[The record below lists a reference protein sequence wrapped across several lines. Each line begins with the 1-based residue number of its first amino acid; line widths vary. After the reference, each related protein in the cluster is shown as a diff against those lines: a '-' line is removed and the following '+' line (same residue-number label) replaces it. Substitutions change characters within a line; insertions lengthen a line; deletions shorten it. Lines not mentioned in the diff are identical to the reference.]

1 LDGSLAERGAN
12 GLFSAL
18 RDQAFWPRILAAGVV
33 LTLSVLVASLLAAT
47 ARVFWLGDLAVHF
60 PVQYAGL
67 ALIAFLLFIAARRP
81 LWAAL
86 ALGLAAIN
94 IMNAAPGLSTRPP
107 VTPKAATDPV
117 RVRVAAINV
126 FYRNHDYA
134 RVADFIHSEKPH
146 AVVLVEMTADWR
158 RELATVEAEFPFRY
172 RTNGL
177 GGRGVDLWSRLPMK
191 DIGALSLESEG
202 EPAIQATLLASGH
215 PLRLFA
221 VHANWPIA
229 PASAARRNRQLVLLA
244 EHARATKLPLV
255 AVGDFNISPFSPH
268 FRQMLA
274 DGNLR
279 SAADGFGWQPTWPT
293 FLPPAGIQIDHGFVS
308 PAVSVQSFRRGGG
321 NGSDHRPIVM
331 DLVL

>member
-12 GLFSAL
+12 GVFSAL
-18 RDQAFWPRILAAGVV
+18 RDQAFGARILAGGAL

-47 ARVFWLGDLAVHF
+47 ARAFWLGDLATHF

-67 ALIAFLLFIAARRP
+67 SLIAFLLFVAGRRP

-86 ALGLAAIN
+86 ALALAAVN

-107 VTPKAATDPV
+107 IIPKTATDPV
-117 RVRVAAINV
+117 RVRVASVNV
-126 FYRNHDYA
+126 FYRNRDYA
-134 RVADFIHSEKPH
+134 RVADFIHAEKPD

-158 RELATVEAEFPFRY
+158 RGLATAEAQFPFRY
-172 RTNGL
+172 RTRGV

-191 DIGALSLESEG
+191 DIGELPLQSAQ
-202 EPAIQATLLASGH
+202 EPAIQATLIASGH

-221 VHANWPIA
+221 VHASWPLA

-244 EHARATKLPLV
+244 QQARATKLPLV
-255 AVGDFNISPFSPH
+255 VAGDFNISPFSPH
-268 FRQMLA
+268 FRQFLEE
-274 DGNLR
+274 GNLR

-293 FLPPAGIQIDHGFVS
+293 FLPPAGIQIDHGFVN
-308 PAVSVQSFRRGGG
+308 PAVAVQSFHRGSGD
-321 NGSDHRPIVM
+321 GSDHRPIVM